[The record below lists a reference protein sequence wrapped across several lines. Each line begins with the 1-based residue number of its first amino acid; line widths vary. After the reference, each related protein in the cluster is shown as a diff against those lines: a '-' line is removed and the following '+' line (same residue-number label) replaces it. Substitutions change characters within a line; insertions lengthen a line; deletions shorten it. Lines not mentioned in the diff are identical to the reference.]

1 MNINTKIFTA
11 NGEELASYALFHD
24 MIKVMKAAD
33 GVEPAGACCGRNT
46 KQIINLFISNK
57 QKYFDVMKN
66 INTRLIKPLRK
77 GIVYIS
83 PMKKMLNYE
92 LMTDNEIL
100 LCVKKGYLSEK
111 IFDWTEYSNVQ
122 KPVAE
127 ETPTE
132 KPIAEEPPIA
142 EPIAEEK
149 PTQKPI
155 TAESVEVETPVV
167 ESVAEEPPV
176 VEPIAEETPV
186 EKPKRS
192 SKRGSK

>member
-1 MNINTKIFTA
+1 MNINPKIFTA
-11 NGEELASYALFHD
+11 NGEELATYTLFHD
-24 MIKVMKAAD
+24 MIKIMKATD

-46 KQIINLFISNK
+46 KQIVNSFLNNK
-57 QKYFDVMKN
+57 QKYVDFMEN

-77 GIVYIS
+77 GTVYIN
-83 PMKKMLNYE
+83 PIKKMLNYE

-100 LCVKKGYLSEK
+100 LYVKKGYLSTK
-111 IFDWTEYSNVQ
+111 IFDWTEYNKTQKSAEEETPAQ
-122 KPVAE
+122 KPIAE

-132 KPIAEEPPIA
+132 ETPAQKPTEEEPTEV

-149 PTQKPI
+149 
-155 TAESVEVETPVV
+155 S
-167 ESVAEEPPV
+167 
-176 VEPIAEETPV
+176 IAAETPV